1 MLSEAKWE
9 QHGTAAP
16 RSRGKRA
23 IFKDSL
29 RGNLRVMALADAWN
43 AWDDKPAKNNTRAS
57 VAHELAAS
65 CVGLFASLCVPPRAC
80 PEITSIA
87 GTRPSTS
94 RGCVDRAREQQSL
107 REGSRKF
114 MALPEGWVWLAGVG
128 QSAVY
133 AVSGGGRQRCHCEHG
148 CRACRAQADIKISG
162 VNAETRLASR
172 QLGLFFWFTTLSF
185 VAPVLDSNVFGRL
198 AGELIRI

>member
-1 MLSEAKWE
+1 
-9 QHGTAAP
+9 
-16 RSRGKRA
+16 
-23 IFKDSL
+23 
-29 RGNLRVMALADAWN
+29 MALADAWN
-43 AWDDKPAKNNTRAS
+43 AWDDKPAKNNTRA
-57 VAHELAAS
+57 
-65 CVGLFASLCVPPRAC
+65 AC

-87 GTRPSTS
+87 
-94 RGCVDRAREQQSL
+94 
-107 REGSRKF
+107 GSRKF

-172 QLGLFFWFTTLSF
+172 QLGLFF
-185 VAPVLDSNVFGRL
+185 SNVFGRL